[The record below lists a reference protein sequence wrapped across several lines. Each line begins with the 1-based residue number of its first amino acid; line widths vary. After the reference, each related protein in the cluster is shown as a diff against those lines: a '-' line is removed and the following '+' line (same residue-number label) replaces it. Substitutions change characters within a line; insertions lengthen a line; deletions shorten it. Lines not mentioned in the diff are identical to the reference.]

1 MAADDAIPSQVDDEA
16 AETSERFAPA
26 RRRPWL
32 GIICALCLVLAGL
45 AWWIHAENPFN
56 PYRNGTT
63 HAATLAQNTGCPGQ
77 WGVEIDHGG
86 YVWQNESPVPASW
99 APGPVDGRVHILH
112 QRLNLPPSGPKAVTA
127 WFEARGIR
135 IQLVGGKEPVFFYAA
150 CALR

>member
-1 MAADDAIPSQVDDEA
+1 MAGEEAGRADIAGDDLVA
-16 AETSERFAPA
+16 SERLDPA

-32 GIICALCLVLAGL
+32 GILCALCLVLAGL
-45 AWWIHAENPFN
+45 AWWLHAENPFN

-63 HAATLAQNTGCPGQ
+63 HAATLTQNTGCPGQ

-86 YVWQNESPVPASW
+86 YVWQNESPVPDSW
-99 APGPVDGRVHILH
+99 APGPVEGRVHILH
-112 QRLNLPPSGPKAVTA
+112 QRLNVAPSGPEAVTA
-127 WFEARGIR
+127 WFEARGVR